1 MAVRALFGP
10 PSAERI
16 FDMKTRYALLLS
28 LMLGLVVAGPALAV
42 CDVTLSSI
50 LPNGQ
55 AVLKA
60 NCGAT
65 SINGIRWFQDANSLT
80 GGLDLTLNPAVTGTD
95 IYYTVPVIFSN
106 AAVHR
111 YTATGN
117 NNTVAAG
124 TPVTIAIAPPALNVS
139 ASVGGMVVSSPPG
152 INACKNGSGTCLATY
167 APSAT
172 VSLTATADPGFV
184 FSGWGGDCSGVA
196 ICTVGMTSVRTVA
209 ATFGPV
215 PAPGACG
222 TANGIASAT
231 TPTALCTVGT
241 PSSVGNAGNTWNW
254 TCAGP
259 SGGSSASC
267 SAPQI
272 VVGACGSASGT
283 TPLNTTPS
291 GTAACSSGTVVSMVT
306 GTTAF
311 TWGCSGIN
319 GGTSTSCSAPIAVT
333 NGACGT
339 ANGANVATAPTGTAA
354 CSAGVIVN
362 LTNSNNTF
370 SWTCNG
376 LAGGSSKACTAFQVV
391 NGACGASNG
400 GSFSS
405 APTSNLC
412 GAGTASA
419 VTGSG
424 PFNWSCT
431 GINTGTTASCT
442 ASLSTGTA
450 SCGPGETMAAGDRVW
465 SPFNEVQLWPVP
477 PVTGSGVQGRAIQ
490 IVADSAKFPRGVQ
503 LGGVDE
509 SQPSKPKDYVVSAC
523 PHSFT
528 PVGGNP
534 LCATSGAGSIMGP
547 LYLRFGPAE
556 PRTFFGTPLPTLDCP
571 LTPGGTYYV
580 NFRDSSTAYGGVSSQ
595 FVINKRL
602 D

>member
-1 MAVRALFGP
+1 
-10 PSAERI
+10 
-16 FDMKTRYALLLS
+16 MKTRYALLLS
-28 LMLGLVVAGPALAV
+28 LMLGLTVAGPALAV

-65 SINGIRWFQDANSLT
+65 PITGIRWFQDGNSLT
-80 GGLDLTLNPAVTGTD
+80 GGLDLTINPAVTGTD

-117 NNTVAAG
+117 NNSESAG
-124 TPVTIAIAPPALNVS
+124 TPVIIAIAPPALNIS
-139 ASVGGMVVSSPPG
+139 ASVGGMVVSTPSG
-152 INACKNGSGTCLATY
+152 INACRNGSGTCLATY
-167 APSAT
+167 LPGAT
-172 VSLTATADPGFV
+172 VSLAATADSGFV
-184 FSGWGGDCSGVA
+184 FSGWGGDCSGTA

-231 TPTALCTVGT
+231 TPTALCTTGT
-241 PSSVGNAGNTWNW
+241 PSSVSNAGNTWNW

-272 VVGACGSASGT
+272 VAGACGSASGSTPLTT
-283 TPLNTTPS
+283 TPA
-291 GTAACSSGTVVSMVT
+291 GTAACSAGTVVSIVT
-306 GTTAF
+306 GTTTF

-319 GGTSTSCSAPIAVT
+319 GGASTSCSAPIAAT

-339 ANGANVATAPTGTAA
+339 ANGTNVASAPTGAAA
-354 CSAGVIVN
+354 CRAGVSTTP
-362 LTNSNNTF
+362 TNPSNTF

-376 LAGGSSKACTAFQVV
+376 LAGGSSQACTANQVV
-391 NGACGASNG
+391 NGACGASSG

-412 GAGTASA
+412 SAGTASA
-419 VTGSG
+419 VTGQG

-431 GINTGTTASCT
+431 GVNTGATASCT

-450 SCGPGETMAAGDRVW
+450 SCGPGEAMAGGDLVW
-465 SPFNEVQLWPVP
+465 SSFKETQLWPVP
-477 PVTGSGVQGRAIQ
+477 PVTGSGALGRAIQ
-490 IVADSAKFPRGVQ
+490 FVADSAAFPRGVQ
-503 LGGVDE
+503 LQGVDE
-509 SQPSKPKDYVVSAC
+509 SQPSKAKDYVVSAC

-528 PVGGNP
+528 PVGGDS
-534 LCATSGAGSIMGP
+534 LCTAMGAGSVAGP
-547 LYLRFGPAE
+547 IYLRFGPAVS
-556 PRTFFGTPLPTLDCP
+556 RTFFGQPLPTVDCP
-571 LTPGGTYYV
+571 LTPGGTYYI
-580 NFRDSSTAYGGVSSQ
+580 NFRDSSTAFSGVSSQ
-595 FVINKRL
+595 FVFYNRT